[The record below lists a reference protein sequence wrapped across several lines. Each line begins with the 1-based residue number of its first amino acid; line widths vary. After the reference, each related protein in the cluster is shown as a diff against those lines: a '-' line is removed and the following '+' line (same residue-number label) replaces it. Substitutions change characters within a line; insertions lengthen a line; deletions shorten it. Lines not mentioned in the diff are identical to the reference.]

1 MLPFYNNDDI
11 SSKLISQGTY
21 VSSSTEQYLTKE
33 MEKDTDIQC
42 IVSAAKGHENYLNE
56 ACVNNKIKYDDHW
69 KVCTQAAAFNK
80 SSGFKDILIIEP
92 EVIHSRSFVSFN
104 CDFEKEAKYLRSYL
118 HSSLVN
124 VLLSAR
130 KITHNLANKDV
141 FKFIPMVPLDKMWT
155 DALIYDHFKISQDL
169 QREIHEYSLGI
180 SGIHHV
186 LKSPV

>member
-21 VSSSTEQYLTKE
+21 VSSSTEQYLTRE
-33 MEKDTDIQC
+33 MLKDTDIQC
-42 IVSAAKGHENYLNE
+42 IVSAAKGHVNYLDVDCINKVK
-56 ACVNNKIKYDDHW
+56 CNNW

-80 SSGFKDILIIEP
+80 SSGFKDIFIIEP

>member
-1 MLPFYNNDDI
+1 M
-11 SSKLISQGTY
+11 
-21 VSSSTEQYLTKE
+21 
-33 MEKDTDIQC
+33 
-42 IVSAAKGHENYLNE
+42 
-56 ACVNNKIKYDDHW
+56 
-69 KVCTQAAAFNK
+69 
-80 SSGFKDILIIEP
+80 
-92 EVIHSRSFVSFN
+92 
-104 CDFEKEAKYLRSYL
+104 RSYL